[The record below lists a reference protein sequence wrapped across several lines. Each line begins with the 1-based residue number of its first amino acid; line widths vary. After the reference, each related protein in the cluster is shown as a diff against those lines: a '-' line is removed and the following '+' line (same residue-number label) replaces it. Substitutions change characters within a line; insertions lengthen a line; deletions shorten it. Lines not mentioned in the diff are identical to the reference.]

1 MIGEKKQKQLD
12 IITFAECTSNQL
24 DVLLTNDEGNIAEV
38 AHRELGNNV
47 KLDKSLDYDVP
58 DDLNFNEQVI
68 DVSKASNEI
77 FSLTRR
83 VKVGRNIKRDA
94 QEEDTESW

>member
-38 AHRELGNNV
+38 THRELGNNV
-47 KLDKSLDYDVP
+47 KLEKSLDYDVP

-83 VKVGRNIKRDA
+83 VKVGKNIKRDA

>member
-38 AHRELGNNV
+38 THRELGNNV

-68 DVSKASNEI
+68 DVSKASNAI